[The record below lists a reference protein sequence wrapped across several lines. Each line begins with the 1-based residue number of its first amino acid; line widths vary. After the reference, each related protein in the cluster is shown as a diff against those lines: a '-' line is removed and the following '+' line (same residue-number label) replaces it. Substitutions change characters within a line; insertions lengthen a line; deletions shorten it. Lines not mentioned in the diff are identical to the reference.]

1 LGVSA
6 PVEGVAEPVAT
17 ERLRALLA
25 GARERLTASQRA
37 AIAMWDES
45 RPLDR
50 PTTTALRFGPIDGA
64 TLRRLAGDLVKR
76 GRAPSRAMPATP
88 GAMPRERFDEV
99 AAVLDG
105 AAARPAVASAL
116 LWSWLSERDGGVF
129 AAHLVQRVR
138 ELAGLPGLRR
148 RFAADEERW
157 RSSNGAAALADA
169 FADRQVE
176 DACVWMEHVAAPLAA
191 AEAAPLA
198 RQQAEIER
206 MRATAPR
213 VSADEFAP
221 FAQLAATFVV
231 QLSARRLDPLG
242 FPLSRDV
249 ELDRDPSVERRIE
262 IAAWARLAGRL
273 VNARGQ
279 MFVVGIA
286 VRAPWPLRL
295 ELIAAELGVGACGG
309 LGMMLRLSGA
319 APVALDHAPML
330 LCFPGE
336 PTQERG
342 PRFERW
348 LADAYPA
355 AARAWQAWS

>member
-1 LGVSA
+1 VTA
-6 PVEGVAEPVAT
+6 PVERVAEPVAT

-50 PTTTALRFGPIDGA
+50 PTSTALRFGPVDRA
-64 TLRRLAGDLVKR
+64 TLRRLAADLVKR
-76 GRAPSRAMPATP
+76 RRAPSRAAPEAAAGGAP
-88 GAMPRERFDEV
+88 GDRFGEV
-99 AAVLDG
+99 ARLLDG

-116 LWSWLSERDGGVF
+116 LWSWLAERDGGVF

-138 ELAGLPGLRR
+138 ELAGLPGYRR
-148 RFAADEERW
+148 QIAADDERW
-157 RSSNGAAALADA
+157 RPSNSVAALTDA
-169 FADRQVE
+169 FADRQIE
-176 DACVWMEHVAAPLAA
+176 DACAWMEHVPAPLAA

-206 MRATAPR
+206 MRAMAPR
-213 VSADEFAP
+213 ESAAEFAP

-242 FPLSRDV
+242 FPLGRDV
-249 ELDRDPSVERRIE
+249 ELDRDPAVERRIE
-262 IAAWARLAGRL
+262 IAAWARQAGRL
-273 VNARGQ
+273 VSARGA
-279 MFVVGIA
+279 MFVVRIA

-309 LGMMLRLSGA
+309 LGMVLRLAGD
-319 APVALDHAPML
+319 APVAAEHAPVL

-336 PTQERG
+336 PPEERG

-348 LADAYPA
+348 LSDAYPA
-355 AARAWQAWS
+355 ATRAWRAWS

>member
-1 LGVSA
+1 VS
-6 PVEGVAEPVAT
+6 ELERVAEPVAS

-25 GARERLTASQRA
+25 DARERFTASQRA
-37 AIAMWDES
+37 TIAAWDES

-50 PTTTALRFGPIDGA
+50 PTSTALRLGPLDGA
-64 TLRRLAGDLVKR
+64 QLRRLAVDLVKR
-76 GRAPSRAMPATP
+76 RASSAPP
-88 GAMPRERFDEV
+88 GGAASDRFDEMP
-99 AAVLDG
+99 AVLAG
-105 AAARPAVASAL
+105 AAARPAVASAV
-116 LWSWLSERDGGVF
+116 LWSWLAERDGGAF

-148 RFAADEERW
+148 RFAVDDPALRV
-157 RSSNGAAALADA
+157 SSGVAALAEA

-176 DACVWMEHVAAPLAA
+176 DACVWMEHVPPPFAA
-191 AEAAPLA
+191 AERAPLA
-198 RQQAEIER
+198 RQHAAIER
-206 MRATAPR
+206 TRAMAPHAT
-213 VSADEFAP
+213 VAEFAG

-242 FPLSRDV
+242 FPLGRDV

-262 IAAWARLAGRL
+262 IASWARQAGRF
-273 VNARGQ
+273 VSARGQ

-286 VRAPWPLRL
+286 VRAAWRLRL
-295 ELIAAELGVGACGG
+295 ELIAAELGAGACGG
-309 LGMMLRLSGA
+309 LGMMLRLRGD
-319 APVALDHAPML
+319 APVAMSERAPVL

-336 PTQERG
+336 PTEERG

-348 LADAYPA
+348 LSDAYPA